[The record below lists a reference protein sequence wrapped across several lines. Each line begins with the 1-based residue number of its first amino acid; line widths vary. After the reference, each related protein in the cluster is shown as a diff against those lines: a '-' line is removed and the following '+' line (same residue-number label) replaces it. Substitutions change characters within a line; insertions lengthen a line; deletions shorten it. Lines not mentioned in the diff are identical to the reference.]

1 MEVRWEGVADGKR
14 WGIPLKE
21 DVSLED
27 DFPPLLFSSMLFE
40 KFFDPSDAFPLWEF
54 EPDNLLI
61 GDTRAAIDWF
71 HTNTEYVLSSE
82 LPGLKEHDL
91 QISVEEGK
99 VVEISHQRRKPEFDT
114 DDWRCLR
121 WWEFGHVRRLEIPED
136 ADSSKLK
143 ASFDQGRERDDE
155 NEIPCALNE
164 ECNA

>member
-1 MEVRWEGVADGKR
+1 MCSRKSMEVRWEGVADGKR

-82 LPGLKEHDL
+82 LPGKC
-91 QISVEEGK
+91 
-99 VVEISHQRRKPEFDT
+99 T
-114 DDWRCLR
+114 
-121 WWEFGHVRRLEIPED
+121 
-136 ADSSKLK
+136 SKLHRK
-143 ASFDQGRERDDE
+143 CSFDATKPWDWDDMK
-155 NEIPCALNE
+155 NLLLPLIMKLKVPKMVMIK
-164 ECNA
+164 